1 MIILR
6 SKKVS
11 SIKENNKKDLSLL
24 NVISLG
30 LGSIIGAGIF
40 ALLGQVILLAGHRTY
55 LAFIAAGIAAIFS
68 GYSYAKLAGRYPQS
82 GGLTDYFHIAFKSK
96 IVSGGLSLIYM
107 IASAVSIAML
117 AKSFGIYAVELIKL
131 TDNHLFYT
139 NLFAVGLTLLLAWLN
154 MQTAADVGWVETFI
168 VILKLS
174 ILLVIIFAAYY
185 QPELKIASIPLKFV
199 RHYDFLHSVGI
210 TFFAYAGYGVI
221 TNAAANVNKPKRTM
235 ALAIYLTLIIVMLIY
250 INLAYVVL
258 NYTPKTDL
266 LHDTETAIA
275 LVANKLLGQ
284 WGYYCLYL
292 AAGLA
297 FISGINA
304 TFFSMFRISQALGK
318 FKVLPKIYT
327 IALTKNATYGNGLT
341 TLLIVFSI
349 IFMDFSSIVNLSSAA
364 FLLSYLGIFAA
375 NWRLRK
381 ETKSSPHIILF
392 GSALMSIILVGFI
405 ISIM

>member
-1 MIILR
+1 MSIL
-6 SKKVS
+6 
-11 SIKENNKKDLSLL
+11 ENKKKDLSLL

-40 ALLGQVILLAGHRTY
+40 ALLGQVILLAGNMTY
-55 LAFIAAGIAAIFS
+55 IAFFIAGITAIFS

-82 GGLTDYFHIAFKSK
+82 GGLTDYFHIAFKTK
-96 IVSGGLSLIYM
+96 FVSGGLSLIYM

-117 AKSFGIYAVELIKL
+117 AKSFGIYAVELIKPIS
-131 TDNHLFYT
+131 NHLLYT
-139 NLFAVGLTLLLAWLN
+139 NLFAVGITIILAWLN

-174 ILLVIIFAAYY
+174 ILIIIISSAYY
-185 QPELKIASIPLKFV
+185 QSNLQLAFISSKQIEYF
-199 RHYDFLHSVGI
+199 DFLHSVGV

-221 TNAAANVNKPKRTM
+221 TNAAANVHKPKRTM
-235 ALAIYLTLIIVMLIY
+235 ALAIYITLIIVMLVY
-250 INLAYVVL
+250 LNLAYVVL
-258 NYTPKTDL
+258 NYTPQSDL
-266 LHDTETAIA
+266 LHDPETSIA
-275 LVANKLLGQ
+275 LVANKLLGK
-284 WGYYCLYL
+284 WGYYFLYL

-327 IALTKNATYGNGLT
+327 IPLTKNATYGNAFT
-341 TLLIVFSI
+341 SFLIILSI

-381 ETKSSPHIILF
+381 ETRSSPEIILF
-392 GSALMSIILVGFI
+392 GSALMSVILVGFI
-405 ISIM
+405 VSLM

>member
-1 MIILR
+1 MSVL
-6 SKKVS
+6 
-11 SIKENNKKDLSLL
+11 ENQKKDLSLL
-24 NVISLG
+24 NVVSLG

-40 ALLGQVILLAGHRTY
+40 ALLGQVILLAGNMTY
-55 LAFIAAGIAAIFS
+55 IAFFVAGITAVFS

-82 GGLTDYFHIAFKSK
+82 GGLTDYFHIAFKTK
-96 IVSGGLSLIYM
+96 FISGGLSLIYM

-117 AKSFGIYAVELIKL
+117 AKSFGIYAVELIKPIS
-131 TDNHLFYT
+131 NHLLYT
-139 NLFAVGLTLLLAWLN
+139 NLFAVGITIVLAWLN

-174 ILLVIIFAAYY
+174 ILIIIISSAYY
-185 QPELKIASIPLKFV
+185 QSNLQLAFISSKQIEYF
-199 RHYDFLHSVGI
+199 DFLHSVGV

-221 TNAAANVNKPKRTM
+221 TNAAANVHKPKRTM
-235 ALAIYLTLIIVMLIY
+235 ALAIYITLIIVMLVY
-250 INLAYVVL
+250 LNLAYVVL
-258 NYTPKTDL
+258 NYTPQSDL
-266 LHDTETAIA
+266 LHDPETSIA
-275 LVANKLLGQ
+275 LVANKLLGK
-284 WGYYCLYL
+284 WGYYFLYL

-327 IALTKNATYGNGLT
+327 IPLTKNATYGNAFT
-341 TLLIVFSI
+341 SFLIILSI

-375 NWRLRK
+375 NWKLRK
-381 ETKSSPHIILF
+381 ETKSSPDIILF
-392 GSALMSIILVGFI
+392 GSALMSVILVGFI
-405 ISIM
+405 VSLM

>member
-1 MIILR
+1 
-6 SKKVS
+6 
-11 SIKENNKKDLSLL
+11 
-24 NVISLG
+24 
-30 LGSIIGAGIF
+30 
-40 ALLGQVILLAGHRTY
+40 
-55 LAFIAAGIAAIFS
+55 
-68 GYSYAKLAGRYPQS
+68 
-82 GGLTDYFHIAFKSK
+82 
-96 IVSGGLSLIYM
+96 
-107 IASAVSIAML
+107 
-117 AKSFGIYAVELIKL
+117 
-131 TDNHLFYT
+131 
-139 NLFAVGLTLLLAWLN
+139 
-154 MQTAADVGWVETFI
+154 
-168 VILKLS
+168 
-174 ILLVIIFAAYY
+174 
-185 QPELKIASIPLKFV
+185 
-199 RHYDFLHSVGI
+199 
-210 TFFAYAGYGVI
+210 
-221 TNAAANVNKPKRTM
+221 M
-235 ALAIYLTLIIVMLIY
+235 ALAIYLTLIIVMPIY

>member
-1 MIILR
+1 MSIL
-6 SKKVS
+6 
-11 SIKENNKKDLSLL
+11 ENKKKDLSLL

-40 ALLGQVILLAGHRTY
+40 ALLGQVILLAGNMTY
-55 LAFIAAGIAAIFS
+55 IAFFIAGITAIFS

-82 GGLTDYFHIAFKSK
+82 GGLTDYFHIAFKTK
-96 IVSGGLSLIYM
+96 FVSGGLSLIYM

-117 AKSFGIYAVELIKL
+117 AKSFGIYAVELVKPIS
-131 TDNHLFYT
+131 NHLLYT
-139 NLFAVGLTLLLAWLN
+139 NLFAVGITIILAWLN

-174 ILLVIIFAAYY
+174 ILIIIISSAYY
-185 QPELKIASIPLKFV
+185 QSNLQLAFISSKQIEYF
-199 RHYDFLHSVGI
+199 DFLHSVGV

-221 TNAAANVNKPKRTM
+221 TNAAANVHKPKRTM
-235 ALAIYLTLIIVMLIY
+235 ALAIYITLIIVMLVY
-250 INLAYVVL
+250 LNLAYVVL
-258 NYTPKTDL
+258 NYTPQSDL
-266 LHDTETAIA
+266 LHDPETSIA
-275 LVANKLLGQ
+275 LVANKLLGK
-284 WGYYCLYL
+284 WGYYFLYL

-327 IALTKNATYGNGLT
+327 IPLTKNATYGNAFT
-341 TLLIVFSI
+341 SFLIILSI

-381 ETKSSPHIILF
+381 ETRSSPEIILF
-392 GSALMSIILVGFI
+392 GSALMSVILVGFI
-405 ISIM
+405 VSLM